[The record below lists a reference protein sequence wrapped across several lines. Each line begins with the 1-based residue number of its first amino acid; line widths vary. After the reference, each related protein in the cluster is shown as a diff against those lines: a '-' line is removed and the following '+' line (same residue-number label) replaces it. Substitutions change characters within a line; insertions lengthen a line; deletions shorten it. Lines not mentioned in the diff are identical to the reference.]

1 MCYKR
6 FGAYPNHM
14 HIQIIV
20 KKQLFGKK
28 IKKKRRERKQQHRL
42 GTTAGVRGFN
52 AGLLT
57 RSQFASGRS

>member
-1 MCYKR
+1 
-6 FGAYPNHM
+6 M

-20 KKQLFGKK
+20 KKKLVGEKRKGKQETLESNV
-28 IKKKRRERKQQHRL
+28 R
-42 GTTAGVRGFN
+42 VRGFN